1 MGWTEQRRFELE
13 GRDEAH
19 LRLRLTTF
27 RAAVD
32 ARGGRVMDIHWTPGT
47 RSALV
52 VYALPV
58 PRGLDASTR
67 HAEAGGA

>member
-1 MGWTEQRRFELE
+1 MVWTEQRRFELE

-19 LRLRLTTF
+19 LRQRLTTF

-32 ARGGRVMDIHWTPGT
+32 ARGGRVMDIRWAPGT
-47 RSALV
+47 RVALV

-58 PRGLDASTR
+58 ARGLDVPARS
-67 HAEAGGA
+67 ADAGGA